1 MFWVSF
7 KVMLIRKLPVK
18 DILNQ
23 TVHFF
28 CVKSLS
34 TFIYILK
41 MLVSKVDCVFPL
53 LNNLV
58 FDCFLP
64 CMAVNSMAV
73 NSAWV
78 PREMYISCMY
88 IEYLGISDYM
98 YCPGGR
104 GVELTPLVVEMQ
116 LVYINYLM
124 VGSRYGFYP

>member
-23 TVHFF
+23 TVHFL
-28 CVKSLS
+28 CVKTLS

-53 LNNLV
+53 LNNLYNLV

-64 CMAVNSMAV
+64 CMAV

-98 YCPGGR
+98 
-104 GVELTPLVVEMQ
+104 
-116 LVYINYLM
+116 
-124 VGSRYGFYP
+124 

>member
-23 TVHFF
+23 TVHFL
-28 CVKSLS
+28 CVKTLS

-53 LNNLV
+53 LNNLYNLV

-64 CMAVNSMAV
+64 CMAVNNMAV

-98 YCPGGR
+98 
-104 GVELTPLVVEMQ
+104 
-116 LVYINYLM
+116 
-124 VGSRYGFYP
+124 